1 MRGDAGR
8 RGKEVGNGWQRFVC
22 MRKKGHFLNAGSDLY
37 HRNSSGSIFPLYLSR
52 GNPGLICT
60 HFYISVRECNE

>member
-1 MRGDAGR
+1 MA
-8 RGKEVGNGWQRFVC
+8 KIC